1 MLFEQ
6 LDDTL
11 EKSSCKVDSLLSG
24 KSMNELLNEEQVI
37 EDDIEAVIASSS
49 SSSFLPEIKCNL
61 NPGLEKVCEKLED
74 SHTNNVNYF
83 DNVAG
88 SCDWDRSEMN
98 EEKIENP
105 EDNAEIKEFEDGCGM
120 TEKEKGIESLE
131 EEEDIE
137 DKSFANNITIENR
150 QPESEIFY
158 DRSTLLT
165 DIGVDQ
171 SRLPAGDLT
180 VDGSSVLHL
189 DNLVT
194 NEFNRDKS
202 SEDKLSLISLG
213 LRPPEIMLPAIS
225 PEEEDFNED
234 KPIPQQI
241 IDDDSEL
248 DESLDPIVYAQPNC
262 DDDDDTD
269 DLECLMN
276 KDNAS
281 SHLENTEFDYAEIKA
296 IKSVKQIR
304 TSMTDIQ
311 IESDYT
317 EGRMDVTA
325 MLSQLPHADISK
337 SEDLDESCMVPVEAE
352 SKMNT
357 ALPERSSSFIY
368 PECSSIFRSESNAS
382 AQGCQSSAQVTNIKP
397 NANISD
403 TSCPGEM
410 PLEKYLGE
418 LVKDKA
424 SKKRDIYNI
433 SNDNFKTHENQS
445 GDVVEHCEE
454 DTAVKDTEPEV
465 SVLTLFLEVQFVF
478 SVFIKMHLIMS
489 IHILTLV
496 KT

>member
-6 LDDTL
+6 PDDAL
-11 EKSSCKVDSLLSG
+11 EKTSCKVNSLLSE
-24 KSMNELLNEEQVI
+24 KSINELLNEEEVI
-37 EDDIEAVIASSS
+37 EDDIEAVAASSS
-49 SSSFLPEIKCNL
+49 SSSLLPEIECNL
-61 NPGLEKVCEKLED
+61 NPVLEKVCEKFED

-88 SCDWDRSEMN
+88 SYNWDGSEMN

-105 EDNAEIKEFEDGCGM
+105 QDNAEMKEFEDGCGM
-120 TEKEKGIESLE
+120 TEKEKGVESIE
-131 EEEDIE
+131 EEEDI
-137 DKSFANNITIENR
+137 DDNSFANNITTENR
-150 QPESEIFY
+150 QPESDIFS
-158 DRSTLLT
+158 DRSTLLAE
-165 DIGVDQ
+165 IGVDQ

-180 VDGSSVLHL
+180 VDDSSVLHL

-202 SEDKLSLISLG
+202 SEEKLSLISLG
-213 LRPPEIMLPAIS
+213 SRPPEIVLPVIS

-234 KPIPQQI
+234 KPISQQI

-262 DDDDDTD
+262 DGDDDDDTD

-276 KDNAS
+276 KDNVS
-281 SHLENTEFDYAEIKA
+281 SHLENTEFDYVEVKA

-311 IESDYT
+311 IESNYT
-317 EGRMDVTA
+317 EEGRMDVTTL
-325 MLSQLPHADISK
+325 LSQLPHAGIFK
-337 SEDLDESCMVPVEAE
+337 SENLDESCMVPVEAE
-352 SKMNT
+352 SEMNT
-357 ALPERSSSFIY
+357 ALPERSASFIY
-368 PECSSIFRSESNAS
+368 PECSSIFRSEILNAS
-382 AQGCQSSAQVTNIKP
+382 AQGYQSGAQVTNMEP
-397 NANISD
+397 YANISD
-403 TSCPGEM
+403 TSCPGEI

-424 SKKRDIYNI
+424 SKKHDIYNI
-433 SNDNFKTHENQS
+433 SNDSFKTHENHS
-445 GDVVEHCEE
+445 GDVVEYCEE

-478 SVFIKMHLIMS
+478 SESL
-489 IHILTLV
+489 
-496 KT
+496 